1 MSQMKAYT
9 GFMEPSTTTPITIQE
24 SPAPTPPPPHNRR
37 ARTIAAVVLIVLVA
51 LAALWLVLSHFH
63 ALPVSVLPAEPP
75 TTVGTAGVTQI
86 IVTKYPTESVVVAAY
101 IVTESPYNADP
112 TGKID
117 ATAAVQQAMNDAAKN
132 GGGDVY
138 VPAGTYR
145 FDGVLT
151 IPATVTLRGDWKQ
164 PTDSDK
170 SVGGTV
176 LAIYNTSK
184 AFISL
189 DGGAGVDSLNFW
201 YPNQTVTNPIK
212 YPATIALDQTQPG
225 WRNLSIQDITFVNS
239 YEMLDTTPNQ
249 GSGKGFV
256 VYNVYGT
263 ALHLGMVLTDTSSV
277 CRSEEVHFAA
287 TYWSSSGLQGAP
299 AYNDIAAYMHA
310 NATGIDYVDNW
321 PAYNVSLDDFGTGIV
336 MEGNTRG
343 GVVTGLR
350 IVNLSITGAET
361 GIVVKSG
368 NFTVTGGAI
377 SATAGANPVAVT
389 VASGAVNS
397 LLLSDMTLSST
408 GKVID
413 DQASDFILNLV
424 HDTFAAWKGYA
435 VSATAGK
442 VILEGSTFAKAQDA
456 GSKHVSLGSGV
467 ASAVLLANTYGDGSL
482 AMDSSAPAGNVSVN
496 DAPLSIP
503 ALGINGFT
511 SSGISTDYF
520 KQAIPA
526 QPKPAR
532 TDTKSLFVV
541 TNYGATA
548 DCTDKDFDKNGKMT
562 GNCTDNTVAFQKALD
577 AAGANGGG
585 TVYVPGS
592 PVAQNGGYFFT
603 GHLSVPS
610 GVELTGAPQDA
621 SFHTIDTR
629 TALYVQGDK
638 DPFITLAAGAGARGL
653 AFWYTNQNGYAP
665 GAFGY
670 TLQAQGQN
678 DWAINLVLAN
688 STSGLDFGTYNT
700 TGHYIED
707 VQESSLQNPLY
718 ISKSTKGFVGDFQ
731 TVGTFWLDINKNAN
745 NTSFLAYPQPYG
757 NPPQDAN
764 GDGIADTSAGQ
775 AASLYKSG
783 AGILL
788 GSATN
793 ELILNAYI
801 HAPYYGLRTVDDNGG
816 PSFTLIQYGSETYVG
831 LDIEA
836 LDPAGMKVI
845 SSQYH
850 TISSSCYPSNC
861 PNDVAGKPYLIV
873 GSAVAPTTPISIY
886 SFANHSP
893 TPVGFDLSGGKTIVQ
908 QYFSDQDTS
917 GTFNLVA
924 AAEVHG
930 ATTGLALLG
939 GYFINPLTPGT
950 LITDD
955 SSPNVAVAGLIT
967 QTPVVVK
974 GPVNVSFQSDVTAGS
989 QSSGKDKSK
998 DKTKDGGKKK

>member
-1 MSQMKAYT
+1 
-9 GFMEPSTTTPITIQE
+9 
-24 SPAPTPPPPHNRR
+24 
-37 ARTIAAVVLIVLVA
+37 VVA
-51 LAALWLVLSHFH
+51 AALWLVLTHFH
-63 ALPVSVLPAEPP
+63 ALPVSVLPSEPP
-75 TTVGTAGVTQI
+75 TTTGTAGVAQI
-86 IVTKYPTESVVVAAY
+86 IVTKYPTDSVVVAAY

-112 TGKID
+112 TGKTD

-151 IPATVTLRGDWKQ
+151 VPATVTLRGDWKQ

-176 LAIYNTSK
+176 LAIYNTEK
-184 AFISL
+184 PFVSL

-201 YPNQTVTNPIK
+201 YPNQSISSPVK
-212 YPATIALDQTQPG
+212 YPATIALDQTQQG
-225 WRNLSIQDITFVNS
+225 WRNLSIQDSTFVNS
-239 YEMLDTTPNQ
+239 YEMIDTTPIGG

-256 VYNVYGT
+256 VYNIYGT

-277 CRSEEVHFAA
+277 CRSEEVHLGA
-287 TYWSSSGLQGAP
+287 TYWSSSGLTGAP
-299 AYNDIAAYMHA
+299 SYDQVAAYTQM

-321 PAYNVSLDDFGTGIV
+321 PAYDVSLDDFNTAIV
-336 MEGNTRG
+336 MDGNTKN

-361 GIVVKSG
+361 GILVKSG
-368 NFTVTGGAI
+368 NFTVTGGTI
-377 SATAGANPVAVT
+377 SATAGTNPTAVT
-389 VASGAVNS
+389 VAPGAVNS
-397 LLLSDMTLSST
+397 LLLSDVMFSSA
-408 GKVID
+408 GKDID
-413 DQASDFILNLV
+413 DQASNFILNLV
-424 HDTFAAWKGYA
+424 HDTFSAWRGYA

-442 VILEGSTFAKAQDA
+442 VILEGSTFAKAPDA
-456 GSKHVSLGSGV
+456 SSKHVSLGAGV
-467 ASAVLLANTYGDGSL
+467 TSADILANSYDSGAL
-482 AMDSSAPAGNVSVN
+482 AMDSSAPAANVSVN
-496 DAPLSIP
+496 DSALSIP
-503 ALGINGFT
+503 ALGISGFT
-511 SSGISTDYF
+511 SSGISADYF
-520 KQAIPA
+520 KESIPA

-532 TDTKSLFVV
+532 TDTKSLFLV
-541 TNYGATA
+541 TDYGATA

-562 GNCTDNTVAFQKALD
+562 GNCTDNTAAFQKALD

-592 PVAQNGGYFFT
+592 PAAQNGGYFFT
-603 GHLSVPS
+603 GHLAVPK

-621 SFHTIDTR
+621 SFHTVDTR

-670 TLQAQGQN
+670 TVQAQGQN

-688 STSGLDFGTYNT
+688 STSGLDFGSYNT

-707 VQESSLQNPLY
+707 VQESSLDNPLY
-718 ISKSTKGFVGDFQ
+718 VSKSAKGFVGDFQ

-775 AASLYKSG
+775 AASLYDSG

-793 ELILNAYI
+793 ELILNAYV

-836 LDPAGMKVI
+836 LNPAGMKVI

-850 TISSSCYPSNC
+850 TISSSCYPQTCAS
-861 PNDVAGKPYLIV
+861 VAGKPYLIV
-873 GSAVAPTTPISIY
+873 GSAVAPTTPISFY
-886 SFANHSP
+886 SLANHSP
-893 TPVGFDLSGGKTIVQ
+893 TPVGFDLSGGKTVVQ
-908 QYFSDQDTS
+908 QYFSDQDTDKN
-917 GTFNLVA
+917 GDFNLASA
-924 AAEVHG
+924 AAVHG
-930 ATTGLALLG
+930 AQTGFAFLG
-939 GYFINPLTPGT
+939 GYFINPLTPGV
-950 LITDD
+950 LIADD
-955 SSPNVAVAGLIT
+955 SSPNTAAAGLIT
-967 QTPVVVK
+967 QTPVTVK
-974 GPVNVSFQSDVTAGS
+974 GPVNLSFQSGVTAGTDQTS
-989 QSSGKDKSK
+989 SK
-998 DKTKDGGKKK
+998 DKTKTKDSGKKNK